1 MSIKLMTM
9 VWEKYPASGS
19 ELLAMLALAD
29 WAGDD
34 GGSLYP
40 SMSALAAKIRL
51 SEKQAR
57 RIVQDLV
64 HQGILLVVG
73 NEHGGAPGT
82 TKQFRLNVR
91 KLEFLPDLPKKL
103 ATKKSAES
111 LPSAF
116 ETAPADVTPPVNVTP
131 PAGVRDGSHP
141 CPSTPPTGVPRP
153 LPPVGAK
160 PSVEPS
166 IEPPYNRHISPVA
179 VAPVAGP
186 VFPPI
191 DDIVVKQAKPA
202 PVGTVAVVE
211 AAEVVEHTP
220 TAKPKRKRTVVGTG
234 ADETALQAACRTTWA
249 AYSGAYA
256 IRYGV
261 APLRNAKVNAAIKGF
276 VQRIGHDES
285 PAVAAYY
292 VSNVNDAFVVRNM
305 HDTGLLL
312 KQAEG
317 YRTQWATGRSVTATA
332 ARQADQT
339 AANLSVVEE
348 AKLIARAR
356 RAARE
361 AARLAGEDFL

>member
-91 KLEFLPDLPKKL
+91 KLAFLPDLPKKL

-116 ETAPADVTPPVNVTP
+116 ETAPADVTPPVDVTP
-131 PAGVRDGSHP
+131 PAGVRDGSRP
-141 CPSTPPTGVPRP
+141 CPETAPAGGSQTVI
-153 LPPVGAK
+153 
-160 PSVEPS
+160 EPS
-166 IEPPYNRHISPVA
+166 IEPSIKGKRVSAPCAQAPTFPPLDESVVPVVKNPEPAPVAATPAPVAAPVVAEAAVVVPVQHTPIAQPKAATKTTAKPAGDKTAVAAAVA
-179 VAPVAGP
+179 VACPSDVPAAVFADFLTIRKAKRAPLTATALGGIRREADKAG
-186 VFPPI
+186 VTLEEALTVCCERGWVGFRA
-191 DDIVVKQAKPA
+191 DWYHEGNTA
-202 PVGTVAVVE
+202 PVGTRTGGNGGAAPNPNKQE
-211 AAEVVEHTP
+211 ALEA
-220 TAKPKRKRTVVGTG
+220 
-234 ADETALQAACRTTWA
+234 
-249 AYSGAYA
+249 
-256 IRYGV
+256 
-261 APLRNAKVNAAIKGF
+261 RN
-276 VQRIGHDES
+276 R
-285 PAVAAYY
+285 AVAEKWVA
-292 VSNVNDAFVVRNM
+292 DM
-305 HDTGLLL
+305 
-312 KQAEG
+312 QAKMNAQG
-317 YRTQWATGRSVTATA
+317 GA
-332 ARQADQT
+332 
-339 AANLSVVEE
+339 L
-348 AKLIARAR
+348 
-356 RAARE
+356 
-361 AARLAGEDFL
+361 

>member
-1 MSIKLMTM
+1 MNAPCVTT
-9 VWEKYPASGS
+9 
-19 ELLAMLALAD
+19 
-29 WAGDD
+29 
-34 GGSLYP
+34 
-40 SMSALAAKIRL
+40 
-51 SEKQAR
+51 
-57 RIVQDLV
+57 
-64 HQGILLVVG
+64 HQNG
-73 NEHGGAPGT
+73 
-82 TKQFRLNVR
+82 
-91 KLEFLPDLPKKL
+91 
-103 ATKKSAES
+103 
-111 LPSAF
+111 
-116 ETAPADVTPPVNVTP
+116 PVEVFP
-131 PAGVRDGSHP
+131 
-141 CPSTPPTGVPRP
+141 
-153 LPPVGAK
+153 
-160 PSVEPS
+160 
-166 IEPPYNRHISPVA
+166 PVA

-191 DDIVVKQAKPA
+191 DDIVVEQAKPA

-220 TAKPKRKRTVVGTG
+220 TDKPKRKRTVVDTGT
-234 ADETALQAACRTTWA
+234 DETALQAACRTTWA

-292 VSNVNDAFVVRNM
+292 VANVNDAFVVRNM

-339 AANLSVVEE
+339 AANLSAADE
-348 AKLIARAR
+348 AKAILRAR
-356 RAARE
+356 RAAR
-361 AARLAGEDFL
+361 AAGQEFI

>member
-91 KLEFLPDLPKKL
+91 KLAFLPDLPKKL

-116 ETAPADVTPPVNVTP
+116 ETAPADVTPPVDVTP

-220 TAKPKRKRTVVGTG
+220 TAKPKAATKT
-234 ADETALQAACRTTWA
+234 TAKPAGDKT
-249 AYSGAYA
+249 
-256 IRYGV
+256 
-261 APLRNAKVNAAIKGF
+261 
-276 VQRIGHDES
+276 
-285 PAVAAYY
+285 AVAAA
-292 VSNVNDAFVVRNM
+292 VAVACPSDVP
-305 HDTGLLL
+305 
-312 KQAEG
+312 AEVFADFLTI
-317 YRTQWATGRSVTATA
+317 RKAKRAPLTATA
-332 ARQADQT
+332 LAGIRREADKAGVSLEQALTVCCERGWVGFRADWYREGNAAPAGAR
-339 AANLSVVEE
+339 S
-348 AKLIARAR
+348 AR
-356 RAARE
+356 RMPAAE
-361 AARLAGEDFL
+361 NFDNIDYGQGGRL

>member
-91 KLEFLPDLPKKL
+91 KLAFLPDLPKKL

-116 ETAPADVTPPVNVTP
+116 ETAPADVTPPVDVTP
-131 PAGVRDGSHP
+131 PAGVRDGSRP
-141 CPSTPPTGVPRP
+141 CPSTPPTGGSQTVI
-153 LPPVGAK
+153 
-160 PSVEPS
+160 EPS
-166 IEPPYNRHISPVA
+166 IEPSIKGKRVSAPCAQAPTFPPLDESVVPV
-179 VAPVAGP
+179 VKNPEPAPVA
-186 VFPPI
+186 
-191 DDIVVKQAKPA
+191 ATPA
-202 PVGTVAVVE
+202 PVAAPVVAEAAVV
-211 AAEVVEHTP
+211 VPVQHTP
-220 TAKPKRKRTVVGTG
+220 TAQPKAATKTTTAKPAGDKT
-234 ADETALQAACRTTWA
+234 
-249 AYSGAYA
+249 
-256 IRYGV
+256 
-261 APLRNAKVNAAIKGF
+261 
-276 VQRIGHDES
+276 
-285 PAVAAYY
+285 AVAA
-292 VSNVNDAFVVRNM
+292 VACPADVP
-305 HDTGLLL
+305 
-312 KQAEG
+312 AEVFADFLTI
-317 YRTQWATGRSVTATA
+317 RKAKRAPLTATA
-332 ARQADQT
+332 LAGIRREAEKAGVSMADALTACCERGWVGFRADWYHEGNTAPAGARP
-339 AANLSVVEE
+339 
-348 AKLIARAR
+348 AR
-356 RAARE
+356 RMPAAE
-361 AARLAGEDFL
+361 NFDNIDYGQGGRL